1 MGVIVRNGNAYGG
14 FDKDFTVVESLAS
27 VESPKTEHLY
37 AVGKKLYYHN
47 GTEWIEFNPDTEIPE
62 VKAINAEENQIL
74 VGDGDEWTKGS
85 SFKQLNGS
93 FGAGIDVSQNIPV
106 EFGYRDGDD
115 FKYGLQIK
123 AVPNIPKK
131 IRHWS
136 NEFDG
141 PTMVADC
148 GFIEMKTA
156 GAYQEHWTG
165 PNISLRGDC
174 LIDISS
180 TPTAPSYTPLKNE
193 DHQRIRQAF
202 SLPQYPD
209 ANFTTTNIPMLKM
222 KDNAIIIM
230 EENSLL
236 QMKNDAI
243 VEVSGAAKVSIDG
256 YYSTKEVG
264 PIASGPDPTEVF
276 IGPGSHIKISGQG
289 ETNNQKVAFSSPY
302 FCMEK
307 DHIIM
312 AVFPPNSSTIERK
325 SGGSTEFR
333 VTPIFGDNSMDWTPY
348 LGFGSSSSFNG
359 KQIAAHGT
367 LCDNRTTLCDL
378 TSSWNN
384 KIQNPYVLVQ
394 GKTTMEI
401 GDGGALGIKMG
412 PEAGGVLGIDF
423 TPGAGSYTYIKAGS
437 AGGSSTILDLTSKA
451 GSFKHI
457 KFGLDS
463 GAHLDM
469 AVEFG
474 GHSSIKIAPG
484 SHESNFCSGNCH
496 LPTQFAFN
504 LTPVHTDIRAQ
515 WHETLCYLESRKSY
529 IKTSDIN
536 HIDMSGGLLILRR
549 KKEEIDSLWRAYAD
563 TNTYT
568 YQTKTDYN
576 SISAFLAD
584 TNRNGENIDAFNT
597 DFGQGLFTRYKRI
610 VNASVN
616 SAPSDGYEDMYQITI
631 SKVICDGDTVI
642 NSSTSVNSYTTW
654 SQVQGNSSYTYV
666 ANKEGMTKKDTSTFS
681 VSGYK
686 IQLNDMHFTKKSF
699 TVKGLKNL
707 YHTTTATS
715 FADLNAEDQAI
726 IQADLENQGFTN
738 IDFSTAQLSSSSIRS
753 DMRYDTTI
761 SNIQYYTNS
770 PMAHDYSGVVQ
781 PTGDYEGLPILQL
794 CGKSSILMGD
804 YIYSDDTFYESQED
818 LPLSGDYV
826 DVTAFKQSTVYSTF
840 MTDLKQNNRSLISLG
855 SISKSSG
862 STANTYKY
870 SYSYVYRQH
879 MIARDNPIIDI
890 QGKSTLQLENFNIKG
905 YIGEKGPAVELGYEG
920 ATLLQ
925 LENFNIKGYIGEN
938 GPTVEF
944 GYGGTSVSFT
954 IDELQ
959 RLKALLS

>member
-74 VGDGDEWTKGS
+74 AGDGDGWTKGS
-85 SFKQLNGS
+85 HFKQLNGS
-93 FGAGIDVSQNIPV
+93 FGAGIDVSENVPI

-123 AVPNIPKK
+123 ATPNIPKK
-131 IRHWS
+131 VRHWS

-141 PTMVADC
+141 PTIIADS

-156 GAYQEHWTG
+156 GVYQEHWTG
-165 PNISLRGDC
+165 PNMSFRGDS
-174 LIDISS
+174 LIDICGSA
-180 TPTAPSYTPLKNE
+180 TAPTYTPLKNE

-202 SLPQYPD
+202 NLPQYPSV
-209 ANFTTTNIPMLKM
+209 NFTTTNIPMLKM
-222 KDNAIIIM
+222 KDSATIIM

-243 VEVSGAAKVSIDG
+243 VEISGAAKVSIDG
-256 YYSTKEVG
+256 YYSTKG
-264 PIASGPDPTEVF
+264 PIVNGPDPTEVF

-289 ETNNQKVAFSSPY
+289 RNGYQDTPFSSPY

-312 AVFPPNSSTIERK
+312 AVFPPNSSKIEG
-325 SGGSTEFR
+325 SGEESRFR
-333 VTPIFGDNSMDWTPY
+333 VTPIFDGGEEWKPDLS
-348 LGFGSSSSFNG
+348 FGSSSSFNG
-359 KQIAAHGT
+359 KQIATQPT
-367 LCDNRTTLCDL
+367 LCDDRTTLSGSM
-378 TSSWNN
+378 SSWNN
-384 KIQNPYVLVQ
+384 RIQNPYVLVQ

-401 GDGGALGIKMG
+401 GDGGALGVKIG
-412 PEAGGVLGIDF
+412 PAAGGALGIDF

-437 AGGSSTILDLTSKA
+437 QSGSSTILDLTSRA

-457 KFGLDS
+457 KFGLEE

-469 AVEFG
+469 AVDFD
-474 GHSSIKIAPG
+474 GHNSIKIAPG
-484 SHESNFCSGNCH
+484 SHDWNSGSGGCL

-515 WHETLCYLESRKSY
+515 WHETLCYLESKKSY

-549 KKEEIDSLWRAYAD
+549 RKEEVDSLWGAYAD

-568 YQTKTDYN
+568 YQTKTNYN
-576 SISAFLAD
+576 SISAFLAN
-584 TNRNGENIDAFNT
+584 TVGNKENIEAFNT
-597 DFGQGLFTRYKRI
+597 DFGQGLFTKYKRI
-610 VNASVN
+610 VSASVN
-616 SAPSDGYEDMYQITI
+616 SVPSDGYEDMYQITI
-631 SKVICDGDTVI
+631 SNVICDGDTVI

-654 SQVQGNSSYTYV
+654 TQVQRNSSYTYV

-686 IQLNDMHFTKKSF
+686 IQLTDMHFTKKSF

-738 IDFSTAQLSSSSIRS
+738 IDFSTTKLSSSSIRS
-753 DMRYDTTI
+753 DMCYDTTI

-804 YIYSDDTFYESQED
+804 YIYSDNTFYESQED

-826 DVTAFKQSTVYSTF
+826 DIAAFKQSTVYSEF
-840 MTDLKQNNRSLISLG
+840 MADLKQNNRSLIGLVN
-855 SISKSSG
+855 ISKSSG

-870 SYSYVYRQH
+870 SYSYSYRQH
-879 MIARDNPIIDI
+879 MIARDNPIIDV
-890 QGKSTLQLENFNIKG
+890 QGKST
-905 YIGEKGPAVELGYEG
+905 
-920 ATLLQ
+920 LQ

-944 GYGGTSVSFT
+944 GYEGTTVSFT

>member
-1 MGVIVRNGNAYGG
+1 MGVIIRNGNAYGG

-27 VESPKTEHLY
+27 IESPKTEHLY
-37 AVGKKLYYHN
+37 AVGKKLYYYN
-47 GTEWIEFNPDTEIPE
+47 GTEWIEFNPDIEIPIGTPE
-62 VKAINAEENQIL
+62 VINAEENQIL
-74 VGDGDEWTKGS
+74 VGDGDGWTKGS
-85 SFKQLNGS
+85 HFKQLNGS
-93 FGAGIDVSQNIPV
+93 FGAGIDVSENVPI

-123 AVPNIPKK
+123 ATPNIPKK
-131 IRHWS
+131 VRHWS

-141 PTMVADC
+141 PTIIADG
-148 GFIEMKTA
+148 GFIELKTQ
-156 GAYQEHWTG
+156 GVTQEHWTG
-165 PNISLRGDC
+165 PNISLRGDS

-180 TPTAPSYTPLKNE
+180 TPTTPYYTPLKNE
-193 DHQRIRQAF
+193 DHQRIRKAF
-202 SLPQYPD
+202 DLPQYPSV
-209 ANFTTTNIPMLKM
+209 NFTTTNIPMLKM
-222 KDNAIIIM
+222 KDSATIIM

-256 YYSTKEVG
+256 YYSTKGG
-264 PIASGPDPTEVF
+264 PIVSGPDPTEVF

-289 ETNNQKVAFSSPY
+289 QNKTTYQDVALSSPY

-312 AVFPPNSSTIERK
+312 AVFPPSSSTIEYK
-325 SGGSTEFR
+325 SGGNSSFR
-333 VTPIFGDNSMDWTPY
+333 VTPIFDGGDKWKPD
-348 LGFGSSSSFNG
+348 LGFGNSSSSFNG
-359 KQIAAHGT
+359 KQIAAHDT
-367 LCDNRTTLCDL
+367 LCDNRTTLSDSML
-378 TSSWNN
+378 SWNGR
-384 KIQNPYVLVQ
+384 IQNPYVLVQ

-401 GDGGALGIKMG
+401 GDGGVIGIKMG
-412 PEAGGVLGIDF
+412 PEEGGVLGIDF
-423 TPGAGSYTYIKAGS
+423 TPGAGSCTYIKAGS
-437 AGGSSTILDLTSKA
+437 ESGSSTILDLTSRT

-457 KFGLDS
+457 KFGLDE

-484 SHESNFCSGNCH
+484 SHNLNDSCS

-504 LTPVHTDIRAQ
+504 LTPTHTDIRAQ

-549 KKEEIDSLWRAYAD
+549 RKEAAASSSWRAYAD

-568 YQTKTDYN
+568 YQTKTNYN

-584 TNRNGENIDAFNT
+584 TNGNRVNIDTFNT
-597 DFGQGLFTRYKRI
+597 DFKQGLFTQYKRI

-616 SAPSDGYEDMYQITI
+616 SVPSDGYEDMYQITL
-631 SKVICDGDTVI
+631 SKVICDGDIVI
-642 NSSTSVNSYTTW
+642 NSSTSVNNYTTW
-654 SQVQGNSSYTYV
+654 SQVQRNSSYTYIV
-666 ANKEGMTKKDTSTFS
+666 NRDGMTKKDTSTFS

-686 IQLNDMHFTKKSF
+686 IQLKDMHFIKKEF
-699 TVKGLKNL
+699 TVKGLKNS
-707 YHTTTATS
+707 YDTQTVTS

-738 IDFSTAQLSSSSIRS
+738 IDFSAAKLSSSTIRS

-761 SNIQYYTNS
+761 SNIQYYTGS

-794 CGKSSILMGD
+794 CGMSSILMGD
-804 YIYSDDTFYESQED
+804 YVYSTNTFYESQED

-826 DVTAFKQSTVYSTF
+826 DVTAFKQSTAYSALI
-840 MTDLKQNNRSLISLG
+840 TDLKQNNRNLISLG
-855 SISKSSG
+855 NISKNPG

-870 SYSYVYRQH
+870 FYSYVYRQH
-879 MIARDNPIIDI
+879 MIARDNPIIDV
-890 QGKSTLQLENFNIKG
+890 QGKST
-905 YIGEKGPAVELGYEG
+905 
-920 ATLLQ
+920 LQ

-944 GYGGTSVSFT
+944 GYEGTTVSFT

>member
-1 MGVIVRNGNAYGG
+1 MGVIIRNGNAYGG
-14 FDKDFTVVESLAS
+14 LDKDFTVVESLAS

-47 GTEWIEFNPDTEIPE
+47 GTEWIEFNPDAEIPE

-93 FGAGIDVSQNIPV
+93 FGAGIDVSENVPI

-123 AVPNIPKK
+123 ATPNIPKK

-141 PTMVADC
+141 PTIIADS
-148 GFIEMKTA
+148 GFIELKTL
-156 GAYQEHWTG
+156 GPSQEHWTG

-174 LIDISS
+174 LIDIFGI
-180 TPTAPSYTPLKNE
+180 PTTPSYTPLKNR
-193 DHQRIRQAF
+193 DHQYIRQAF
-202 SLPQYPD
+202 SLPQYPN

-222 KDNAIIIM
+222 KDSAIIIM

-264 PIASGPDPTEVF
+264 PIAGGPDPTEVF

-289 ETNNQKVAFSSPY
+289 KDATNQKIPFSSPY

-312 AVFPPNSSTIERK
+312 AVFPPNSSTIEE
-325 SGGSTEFR
+325 GSQFR
-333 VTPIFGDNSMDWTPY
+333 VTPIFNGSSEWKPSLD
-348 LGFGSSSSFNG
+348 FGRGSSSFNG
-359 KQIAAHGT
+359 KQIAAQNT
-367 LCDNRTTLCDL
+367 LCDSRTTLSDSM
-378 TSSWNN
+378 SSWNN

-412 PEAGGVLGIDF
+412 PEAGGALGIDF
-423 TPGAGSYTYIKAGS
+423 TPSAGSYTYIKAGS
-437 AGGSSTILDLTSKA
+437 ESGSSTILDLTSGA
-451 GSFKHI
+451 ESFKHI
-457 KFGLDS
+457 KFGLDD

-469 AVEFG
+469 AVEFS
-474 GHSSIKIAPG
+474 GHSSVKIAPG
-484 SHESNFCSGNCH
+484 SHDSYYFDDCN
-496 LPTQFAFN
+496 LPAQFAFN
-504 LTPVHTDIRAQ
+504 LTPAHTDIRAQ

-549 KKEEIDSLWRAYAD
+549 KKEEVDSLWRAYAD

-568 YQTKTDYN
+568 YQTTKNYN

-584 TNRNGENIDAFNT
+584 TNGNEENINAFNT
-597 DFGQGLFTRYKRI
+597 DFEQGLFTKYKCI
-610 VNASVN
+610 ASASV
-616 SAPSDGYEDMYQITI
+616 SSVSSGGYEDMYQITL
-631 SKVICDGDTVI
+631 SNVICDGDTVI
-642 NSSTSVNSYTTW
+642 NSSTYVNSYTTW
-654 SQVQGNSSYTYV
+654 SQVQRNSSYIYA
-666 ANKEGMTKKDTSTFS
+666 ANSDGMTKKDTSTFS
-681 VSGYK
+681 VQGYE
-686 IQLNDMHFTKKSF
+686 IQLKDMHFTKKEF
-699 TVKGLKNL
+699 TVKGLKNS
-707 YHTTTATS
+707 YDTTTATS

-738 IDFSTAQLSSSSIRS
+738 IDFSTAQLSSSTIRS
-753 DMRYDTTI
+753 DMLYDTTI

-770 PMAHDYSGVVQ
+770 PMGHDYSGVVQ

-804 YIYSDDTFYESQED
+804 YIYSNSTSYDSQED

-826 DVTAFKQSTVYSTF
+826 DVTAFKQSTVYSAF
-840 MTDLKQNNRSLISLG
+840 ITDLKQNNRSLISLG
-855 SISKSSG
+855 NISKSSG

-870 SYSYVYRQH
+870 SYSYAYRQH
-879 MIARDNPIIDI
+879 MIARDNPIIDV
-890 QGKSTLQLENFNIKG
+890 QGKST
-905 YIGEKGPAVELGYEG
+905 
-920 ATLLQ
+920 LQ

-944 GYGGTSVSFT
+944 GYEGVTVSFT

>member
-37 AVGKKLYYHN
+37 AVGKNLYYYN
-47 GTEWIEFNPDTEIPE
+47 GTEWIKFNPDIEIPIGTPE

-74 VGDGDEWTKGS
+74 AGDGDGWTKGS
-85 SFKQLNGS
+85 HFKQLNGS
-93 FGAGIDVSQNIPV
+93 FGAGIDVSENIPV

-165 PNISLRGDC
+165 PNMSFRGDS
-174 LIDISS
+174 LIDICGSA
-180 TPTAPSYTPLKNE
+180 TAPTYSSFANQ
-193 DHQRIRQAF
+193 DIQNIRQSFNLPHNPNILF
-202 SLPQYPD
+202 SNVN
-209 ANFTTTNIPMLKM
+209 APMLKM
-222 KDNAIIIM
+222 QDSATIIM
-230 EENSLL
+230 EKNSLV
-236 QMKNDAI
+236 QMKDDAI
-243 VEVSGAAKVSIDG
+243 VEIGGASKVQING
-256 YYSTKEVG
+256 YFSTLGSDTVG
-264 PIASGPDPTEVF
+264 GGPSPTEVI
-276 IGPGSHIKISGQG
+276 IGPGSHFKMSGYG
-289 ETNNQKVAFSSPY
+289 GSVGSSSGPNSTPY
-302 FCMEK
+302 FCIEK
-307 DHIIM
+307 DHIVLAALNPITDRIES
-312 AVFPPNSSTIERK
+312 ADGISTSFRPVNVFDGGIEWQPNLS
-325 SGGSTEFR
+325 
-333 VTPIFGDNSMDWTPY
+333 
-348 LGFGSSSSFNG
+348 FGSSSSSFND
-359 KQIAAHGT
+359 KQIAAHPT
-367 LCDNRTTLCDL
+367 LCDDRTTLSDSM
-378 TSSWNN
+378 SSWNGR
-384 KIQNPYVLVQ
+384 IQNPYVLVQ

-412 PEAGGVLGIDF
+412 PEAGGALGIDF

-437 AGGSSTILDLTSKA
+437 QSGSSTILDLTSRA

-457 KFGLDS
+457 KFGLDE

-484 SHESNFCSGNCH
+484 SHNLGDSCL

-504 LTPVHTDIRAQ
+504 LTPAHTDIRAQ

-549 KKEEIDSLWRAYAD
+549 KKEEVSSSWGAYAD

-568 YQTKTDYN
+568 YQTKTNYN
-576 SISAFLAD
+576 SIFAFLA
-584 TNRNGENIDAFNT
+584 GENKEAFNT
-597 DFGQGLFTRYKRI
+597 DFGQGLFTKYKRI
-610 VNASVN
+610 ISASVN
-616 SAPSDGYEDMYQITI
+616 SVPSDGYEDMYQITL
-631 SKVICDGDTVI
+631 SKVICDGDIVV

-654 SQVQGNSSYTYV
+654 SQVQRNSSYTYI
-666 ANKEGMTKKDTSTFS
+666 ASRDGMTKKDTSTFS

-686 IQLNDMHFTKKSF
+686 IQLKDMHFIKKEF
-699 TVKGLKNL
+699 TVKGLKNS
-707 YHTTTATS
+707 YDTQTVTS
-715 FADLNAEDQAI
+715 FSDLNAEDQAI

-738 IDFSTAQLSSSSIRS
+738 IDFSAAKLSSSTIRS

-761 SNIQYYTNS
+761 SNIQYYTGY

-781 PTGDYEGLPILQL
+781 PTGDYAGLPILQL
-794 CGKSSILMGD
+794 CGMSSILMGD
-804 YIYSDDTFYESQED
+804 YVYSDNTFYESQED

-840 MTDLKQNNRSLISLG
+840 MTDLKQNNRNLISLG
-855 SISKSSG
+855 NISKNPG

-870 SYSYVYRQH
+870 FYSYVYRQH
-879 MIARDNPIIDI
+879 MIARDNPIIDV
-890 QGKSTLQLENFNIKG
+890 QGKST
-905 YIGEKGPAVELGYEG
+905 
-920 ATLLQ
+920 LQ

-944 GYGGTSVSFT
+944 GYEGTTVSFT

>member
-27 VESPKTEHLY
+27 IESPKTEHLY
-37 AVGKKLYYHN
+37 AVGKNLYYYN
-47 GTEWIEFNPDTEIPE
+47 GTEWIKFNPDTGIPIGTPE

-93 FGAGIDVSQNIPV
+93 FGAGIDVSENVPI
-106 EFGYRDGDD
+106 EFGYRDEDD

-123 AVPNIPKK
+123 ATPNIPKK
-131 IRHWS
+131 VRHWS

-141 PTMVADC
+141 PAMVADC

-165 PNISLRGDC
+165 PNMSFRGDS
-174 LIDISS
+174 LIDICGS
-180 TPTAPSYTPLKNE
+180 PTAPSYTPLKNR
-193 DHQRIRQAF
+193 DHQYIRQAF
-202 SLPQYPD
+202 NLPQYPNV
-209 ANFTTTNIPMLKM
+209 NFTTTNIPMLKM
-222 KDNAIIIM
+222 RDSAIIIM

-264 PIASGPDPTEVF
+264 PVVGGPDPTEVF

-289 ETNNQKVAFSSPY
+289 FNTTTHQDTPFSSPY

-312 AVFPPNSSTIERK
+312 AVFPPNSSTIEEG
-325 SGGSTEFR
+325 SGESSAFR
-333 VTPIFGDNSMDWTPY
+333 VTPIFNGGSGWVPS
-348 LGFGSSSSFNG
+348 LGFGKGSSFNG
-359 KQIAAHGT
+359 KQIAAHDT
-367 LCDNRTTLCDL
+367 LYDSRTTLSDSM
-378 TSSWNN
+378 SSWND

-412 PEAGGVLGIDF
+412 PEAGGALGIDF
-423 TPGAGSYTYIKAGS
+423 TPKADSYTYIKAGS
-437 AGGSSTILDLTSKA
+437 DSGSSTILDLTSGA
-451 GSFKHI
+451 ESFKHI
-457 KFGLDS
+457 KFGLDE

-474 GHSSIKIAPG
+474 GHSSVKIAPG
-484 SHESNFCSGNCH
+484 SHNWNSGSGGCL

-549 KKEEIDSLWRAYAD
+549 RKEEIDSLWGAYAD

-568 YQTKTDYN
+568 YQTKTNYN
-576 SISAFLAD
+576 SIFAFLAD
-584 TNRNGENIDAFNT
+584 TNRNEENIEAFNT
-597 DFGQGLFTRYKRI
+597 DFGQGLFTKYKRI

-616 SAPSDGYEDMYQITI
+616 SVPSDGYEDMYQITI
-631 SKVICDGDTVI
+631 SNVICDGDTVV

-654 SQVQGNSSYTYV
+654 TQVQKNSSYIYV
-666 ANKEGMTKKDTSTFS
+666 ANRDGMTKKSTSTFS

-707 YHTTTATS
+707 YHTATVTS

-753 DMRYDTTI
+753 DMLYDTTI

-804 YIYSDDTFYESQED
+804 YIYSDSTFYESQED

-840 MTDLKQNNRSLISLG
+840 MTDLKQNNRSLVGLYN
-855 SISKSSG
+855 ISKSSG

-870 SYSYVYRQH
+870 SYSYSYRQH
-879 MIARDNPIIDI
+879 MIARDNPIIDV
-890 QGKSTLQLENFNIKG
+890 QGKSTLQLENFD
-905 YIGEKGPAVELGYEG
+905 
-920 ATLLQ
+920 
-925 LENFNIKGYIGEN
+925 IKGYIGEN

-944 GYGGTSVSFT
+944 GYEGTTVSFT